1 MSTQDSQS
9 PFVKCTDCSFITT
22 TQGHLGIHRSKM
34 HHAVVPDH
42 IKSVNIV
49 RLFPEGKSYYCC
61 LCDSIIGSF
70 PNFKRHSN
78 KHKGI
83 SLNISAKCTLC
94 NRTFTD
100 NRGAGVHL
108 QRGHHIGKNVDLETT
123 TNSTTITPSRRS
135 RRSRAS
141 LLREASLSMSCNISS
156 PVQSSNSSQ
165 LPNGDDQVFS
175 VNDIPSTQPPS
186 TLFQTVNPSTPRVN
200 PLSSCSSTPNRSSN
214 VPTPALIDLDPVED
228 DVPPSPPRPNGYLTS
243 IPSHLPTLEAVVV
256 LSDCTAVNS
265 NATSSVSPHSPNSSP
280 SPNPPSSVKSLVPP
294 AP

>member
-61 LCDSIIGSF
+61 LCDNIIGSF
-70 PNFKRHSN
+70 PNFKRHYSN
-78 KHKGI
+78 KHEGI

-94 NRTFTD
+94 NRTFAD

-108 QRGHHIGKNVDLETT
+108 QRTHHIGKNDPYPLTPTPVMSYVDLEISANNT
-123 TNSTTITPSRRS
+123 SITPSRRS

-141 LLREASLSMSCNISS
+141 LLREASLSMSCNLSS
-156 PVQSSNSSQ
+156 PVQSSNSSL

-175 VNDIPSTQPPS
+175 VNNIPSTQPPITLS
-186 TLFQTVNPSTPRVN
+186 T
-200 PLSSCSSTPNRSSN
+200 
-214 VPTPALIDLDPVED
+214 I
-228 DVPPSPPRPNGYLTS
+228 G
-243 IPSHLPTLEAVVV
+243 
-256 LSDCTAVNS
+256 
-265 NATSSVSPHSPNSSP
+265 
-280 SPNPPSSVKSLVPP
+280 
-294 AP
+294 